1 MKVFILGS
9 ILVAS
14 LVASAPAFADDRKTY
29 DASTDTCSTLQK
41 ALREDGEL
49 NLTNKSGGS
58 EFFTLTP
65 STLVCNIGYSYRPA
79 YTAASDK
86 NSCHVGY
93 TCVWEY
99 PGF

>member
-14 LVASAPAFADDRKTY
+14 APAFADDSKTY
-29 DASTDTCSTLQK
+29 NASTDTCSTLQK

-86 NSCHVGY
+86 DSCHVGY